1 MDQFLVGEQKRW
13 IANALIAIG
22 IGYFYIVT
30 SQCYLFYTALVK
42 PETQSKST
50 KSLLMGVSYLGIL
63 MIIGIFSSF
72 CLENLLENQIKIH
85 LS

>member
-1 MDQFLVGEQKRW
+1 MGEQKRW

-42 PETQSKST
+42 P
-50 KSLLMGVSYLGIL
+50 G
-63 MIIGIFSSF
+63 F
-72 CLENLLENQIKIH
+72 NRNQLKVY
-85 LS
+85 